1 MTLRRLDNV
10 LIVVDDIDGAIAF
23 FEELGM
29 ELEGR
34 TTVQGDSVDR
44 VVGLSGVKSEIALLR
59 TPDGH
64 GRIELTKFIHPMAV
78 SAEPS
83 PPPPNVRGIG
93 RIMFNVEAIDEV
105 VARLRGHGAA
115 LVGEVV
121 QYEDTY
127 RLCYLRTPEGFII
140 GLAEDLS

>member
-1 MTLRRLDNV
+1 MTLRRIDNV
-10 LIVVDDIDGAIAF
+10 LIVVEDIEGAIAF
-23 FEELGM
+23 FDQLGM

-34 TTVQGDSVDR
+34 TTVEGDWVDR

-64 GRIELTKFIHPMAV
+64 GRIELTKFHNPPAV

-83 PPPPNVRGIG
+83 LPQVNVRGMG
-93 RIMFNVEAIDEV
+93 RIMFNVDDIDDV
-105 VARLRGHGAA
+105 VARLCGRGAA

-121 QYEDTY
+121 QYEDMY
-127 RLCYLRTPEGFII
+127 RLCYMRAPEGFIVA
-140 GLAEDLS
+140 LAEEIS